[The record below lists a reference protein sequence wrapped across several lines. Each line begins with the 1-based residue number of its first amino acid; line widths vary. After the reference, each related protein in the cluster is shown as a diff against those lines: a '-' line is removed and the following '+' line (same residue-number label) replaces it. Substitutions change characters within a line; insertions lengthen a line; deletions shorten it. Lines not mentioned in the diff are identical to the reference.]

1 MDLPLFLAVTKS
13 FVKQFTRNR
22 FALILL
28 VFLPGFMIFA
38 FFFGFSSVKT
48 AGASTYNLAVINN
61 DMGLA
66 EDVQSV
72 LQQMLAFGYDLGTLR
87 NETIENGF
95 AVDFISTMGSV
106 NYTGENGIKIFNI
119 YSNIDSEDEAR
130 KMVESREVDALVV
143 FPYTFSNA
151 TLAAINDAFYI
162 QNGTYDLDDIIRLNH
177 PFPDTVPEFPTVTNA
192 TVRSIGDKGYLNY
205 QITEIILDL
214 FINEYQKAISSL
226 NYPLEITIDLIEVSV
241 RNYTVFDVIVPGM
254 FVFGVLAQA
263 GLLSSYL
270 TSEIQTPN
278 KTMTR
283 VRLSLIKSW
292 EYVAG
297 ASCLQLLIT
306 PIQIIVLMGMA
317 SILGFRP
324 EGSMIQGFFILW
336 LATLFPLAIT
346 FIAASI
352 SSSAELVGQLLGFG
366 IAPIAFASGAF
377 IEVPKITIIPQ
388 IFPTASGSVR
398 DLVIWDLLPST
409 HAVNAL
415 RSVLLYK
422 FSIIDVLADLA
433 ALVILSLILFVVGI
447 FLYSKRRFKGD
458 I

>member
-1 MDLPLFLAVTKS
+1 MDLPVFLAVTKS
-13 FVKQFTRNR
+13 FGKQFTRNR

-38 FFFGFSSVKT
+38 FFFGFSSVRT

-61 DMGLA
+61 DMGLV

-72 LQQMLAFGYDLGTLR
+72 LQQLIASGYDLGTLS
-87 NETIENGF
+87 NDTVENGF
-95 AVDFISTMGSV
+95 ATDFISTMGSV

-119 YSNIDSEDEAR
+119 YPNIDNEEEAR
-130 KMVESREVDALVV
+130 KLVESREVDALVI
-143 FPYTFSNA
+143 FPDTFSNA

-177 PFPDTVPEFPTVTNA
+177 PFPNTIPDFPTADNA

-205 QITEIILDL
+205 RITEMILEL
-214 FINEYQKAISSL
+214 FINEYKKAVSSL
-226 NYPLEITIDLIEVSV
+226 NYPVEIVIDLSEISV

-263 GLLSSYL
+263 GILSSYL

-283 VRLSLIKSW
+283 IRLSLIKSW
-292 EYVAG
+292 EYVTG
-297 ASCLQLLIT
+297 ASCLQLLVT

-317 SILGFRP
+317 IILGFQP
-324 EGSMIQGFFILW
+324 EGSILQGFFILW
-336 LATLFPLAIT
+336 LSTLFPLAIT

-352 SSSAELVGQLLGFG
+352 FSSAELVGQLIGFG
-366 IAPIAFASGAF
+366 VTPLAFASGAF
-377 IEVPKITIIPQ
+377 IDVPKVTLIPQ

-398 DLVIWDLLPST
+398 DLVLWDLLPST
-409 HAVNAL
+409 HAINAL
-415 RSVLLYK
+415 RSVLLYN
-422 FSIIDVLADLA
+422 FSIIDVIADLA
-433 ALVILSLILFVVGI
+433 ALVILSSILFVIGI